1 MTGTG
6 RGSPPE
12 GGENKDFWE
21 LRLYIAGHTPKAD
34 RALDNLN
41 QICEQHLSGK
51 YRIEV
56 IDLLEH
62 PELAKG
68 EEIIAIPTLIRR
80 LPPPLRKI
88 IGDLSQTEKVLLG
101 LDIRPRG

>member
-1 MTGTG
+1 MTGEAG
-6 RGSPPE
+6 EPSE
-12 GGENKDFWE
+12 QENKDFWE
-21 LRLYIAGHTPKAD
+21 LRLYIAGHTRKAD
-34 RALDNLN
+34 QALDNLN

-56 IDLLEH
+56 VDLLEH

-68 EEIIAIPTLIRR
+68 DEIIAIPTLIRR

-88 IGDLSQTEKVLLG
+88 IGDLSQTERVLVG